1 MGLPFLGTGL
11 SFGQGS
17 CFLGLFF
24 IGGEAANIKPVIRR
38 IGTKLAP
45 NQIYSVAECPV
56 NPLAYAFSGSNPLL
70 PTVFAK
76 RKVVAREL
84 DENLFD
90 YPRGALVL
98 GAAKM

>member
-1 MGLPFLGTGL
+1 MAKSVHKL
-11 SFGQGS
+11 STVVNYRVKCQ
-17 CFLGLFF
+17 
-24 IGGEAANIKPVIRR
+24 
-38 IGTKLAP
+38 T
-45 NQIYSVAECPV
+45 V

-70 PTVFAK
+70 PMVFAK

>member
-1 MGLPFLGTGL
+1 LVTPTPEGKSLIRALKTL
-11 SFGQGS
+11 
-17 CFLGLFF
+17 
-24 IGGEAANIKPVIRR
+24 KVIRQLSAR
-38 IGTKLAP
+38 VNNRVKYQT
-45 NQIYSVAECPV
+45 V

-70 PTVFAK
+70 PMVFAK